1 MGFNPGITPQDSSF
15 SPLTFEDLPN
25 GRRVFYSGTGC
36 GHVVCIDAR
45 TGQPLWRFQMSY
57 GGVNSGVVIHED
69 TVIAIHGKENI
80 DSSTIGRM
88 VAIKKPAELPG
99 LNEEI
104 LILGKDDEVW
114 RNNSMEAFTSSPVYR
129 DGRLYSTIKRG
140 ELICLNADIGEEIW
154 VFKVSARSSTCLS
167 NLGGWKTLC
176 SNV

>member
-1 MGFNPGITPQDSSF
+1 
-15 SPLTFEDLPN
+15 
-25 GRRVFYSGTGC
+25 
-36 GHVVCIDAR
+36 
-45 TGQPLWRFQMSY
+45 MSY

-88 VAIKKPAELPG
+88 VAIKKPIELPG

-140 ELICLNADIGEEIW
+140 ELICLNADDGDEIW
-154 VFKVSARSSTCLS
+154 TLKVSS
-167 NLGGWKTLC
+167 
-176 SNV
+176 